1 MSVDSLGR
9 KWISWVVPR
18 ETSLKEMDV
27 EGKLRT
33 TGAHGSSLMALY
45 SLLRLTVGVSL
56 SALLTVLTASG
67 GVAGGVGILIGPNTA
82 QKSNSKLQSLI
93 QVYALWDS
101 S

>member
-18 ETSLKEMDV
+18 ETSLKETGV
-27 EGKLRT
+27 VGKLRT

-56 SALLTVLTASG
+56 SALLMGLTAS
-67 GVAGGVGILIGPNTA
+67 GGVGILIGPNTA

>member
-1 MSVDSLGR
+1 
-9 KWISWVVPR
+9 
-18 ETSLKEMDV
+18 MDV

-67 GVAGGVGILIGPNTA
+67 GVDILIGPNTA
-82 QKSNSKLQSLI
+82 QKSNSKLQSLEPMAFKGKAKKI
-93 QVYALWDS
+93 QVYTLWDS